1 MKQFTNLYPV
11 SKTLRFE
18 LKPELLEGQ
27 TIDDFWNVYLNGIE
41 DETLHK
47 LYLKDKGRNDNYPIM
62 KAILDQFHKRFIA
75 SALENFEVGDKG
87 VTWESLTLSYQE
99 DKKSKTFQK
108 LQEEMREKIHKTFEE
123 HEWWPYLSSYSKLIG
138 TLMKKLIEEDDD
150 FAESIIESYTEI
162 ELDRKKMLKAIETF
176 ERFSVYFEKYQ
187 ENRNNMYSEKAQN
200 TSIANRIVNDNFP
213 NFIDNIAVYQRLKE
227 YCPNELKTIEDN
239 LSGYLKGRT
248 LDDIFVPE
256 YYNNCLNQTGIEAY
270 NWLLGGSPNEGVLGI
285 NSVGNRYLQHHPE
298 SSLKL
303 RHLQMKPLYKQILS
317 DRVRI
322 AFLPEQF
329 KSDEELI
336 QSVSAFFEGIDSS
349 DLFPHIQDTMNL
361 LKDSDTDLTKIYVI
375 GTNLTKLSTLLYGDW
390 SVLGEKL
397 RSRMVKGKGKQAQV
411 DLNKEIGAWL
421 ENKCF
426 SLAQIQE
433 VESELMELSAHPLS
447 VVELFTTLTVWD
459 YNPSSHEWTKV
470 SLLKLCKESRITKY
484 NVLVNEYKKGV
495 SIKSDAA
502 KENLKSVLDSYMKL
516 LHVIEL
522 LRLGTKATYLEKDDF
537 YIPYDQLFDSNDNTV
552 LISHIVPLRMKVQSY
567 LTRKLTDTGKMLLKF
582 DSPTLADGW
591 DANKEVANNATILLK
606 DDKYYLMIMNPSNK
620 PNISEGV
627 CKSGNYQK
635 IVYHQISDASK
646 DIPNLMEENGITV
659 RKTGRKDMDGINRR
673 LEAEKDRLLPA
684 EINRIRK
691 ARSYLKSSD
700 TFNTADSQTY
710 LAYYMQRIIEYK
722 KGEMEFHF
730 KSPKEYGCYQDFI
743 DDVIQQKYSL
753 SLVPFSEEV
762 VKTWRIQGKAFLF
775 EITNKDFREKTIGT
789 ANLHTLYWKELFSEQ
804 NFLDAIIKLN
814 GEAELFFRKKTDA
827 VSFVHKK
834 GSILVNKTFSDGT
847 PIEGELY
854 RKFYRYFNRLD
865 VELSD
870 KEIQLLPKVV
880 TKKAK
885 FDIIKDKRYYEHK
898 FFFHVPITINFK
910 ASGMSQKQFNERT
923 LNILREYKEGLNII
937 GIDRGER
944 NLIYVSVI
952 NQRGENLIP
961 PRHFNLIETN
971 TNEGIVRKYDYLT
984 KLKQTEKNRDEARKN
999 WTTMERITDLKS
1011 GYLSQVV
1018 HEIAKMVV
1026 RYKAIV
1032 VLEDLNFGFK
1042 RGRFNVE
1049 RQVYQNFEKMLIQK
1063 LNYLAFK
1070 RDAPSQE
1077 YGNIRSGLQLTAPF
1091 TSFKELGK
1099 QSGWLFYVPAGY
1111 TSKIDPATGFVNLFN
1126 MTKPAQSLRDFFGAF
1141 DEIAYRNG
1149 LFYFTFDYSKAE
1161 FNTVKTDY
1169 RNHWTL
1175 SSHGSRIVGKEKE
1188 LRDLTTEFTKIFE
1201 NADIPLEKVSV
1212 DTVSALDESHLQK
1225 LWGVFKLLVKMRN
1238 SNDKVDF
1245 IISPVASDQ
1254 PFLTGPYNSMK
1265 IEDADANGAYNI
1277 ALKGL
1282 YWVWNN
1288 FPLEGD
1294 YLKYIKDTEWFEFIQ
1309 TKPYLHK

>member
-1 MKQFTNLYPV
+1 MNAFNQFTNLYPV

-138 TLMKKLIEEDDD
+138 TFMKKLVEDDDD
-150 FAESIIESYTEI
+150 FAESIIDNYTDEKI
-162 ELDRKKMLKAIETF
+162 DRAKMLKAIETF
-176 ERFSVYFEKYQ
+176 NGFSVYFEKYQ
-187 ENRNNMYSEKAQN
+187 ENRNNMYSGKSQN

-213 NFIDNIAVYQRLKE
+213 KFIDNIVVYQRLKE
-227 YCPNELKTIEDN
+227 FCPNELKTIEDN
-239 LSGYLKGRT
+239 LRRYLKGST
-248 LDDIFVPE
+248 FDDIFAPK
-256 YYNNCLNQTGIEAY
+256 YYHNCLNQADIEAY

-285 NSVGNRYLQHHPE
+285 NSVGNQYLQHHPE
-298 SSLKL
+298 SCIKL
-303 RHLQMKPLYKQILS
+303 RNLQMKPLYKQILS

-322 AFLPEQF
+322 PFLPEQF
-329 KSDEELI
+329 KSDDELV
-336 QSVSAFFEGIDSS
+336 QSVSAFFDGIDSS
-349 DLFPHIQDTMNL
+349 ETFDRIQKTMNL
-361 LKDSDTDLTKIYVI
+361 LNDSNTDLTKIYVL
-375 GTNLTKLSTLLYGDW
+375 GSNLTRLSTLLYGDW

-397 RSRMVKGKGKQAQV
+397 RSKMVIGNSKLAQK
-411 DLNKEIGAWL
+411 DLNKEIEAWL

-433 VESELMELSAHPLS
+433 VEGELMELSAHPLS
-447 VVELFTTLTVWD
+447 VVEFFTTLTIWD

-470 SLLKLCKESRITKY
+470 PLLKLCKESRITKY

-502 KENLKSVLDSYMKL
+502 KEDLKSVLDSYMKL

-522 LRLGTKATYLEKDDF
+522 LRLGTKAAYLEKDDF

-582 DSPTLADGW
+582 DSPTRANGWNDCSIVIKDGQ
-591 DANKEVANNATILLK
+591 
-606 DDKYYLMIMNPSNK
+606 YYLILYLENL
-620 PNISEGV
+620 V
-627 CKSGNYQK
+627 C
-635 IVYHQISDASK
+635 
-646 DIPNLMEENGITV
+646 E
-659 RKTGRKDMDGINRR
+659 
-673 LEAEKDRLLPA
+673 
-684 EINRIRK
+684 EINRLYSGNSADIVVYNQQKTDFRNAPRLFINSKGDNQSPAVKKYHLPIEMVESLYKERK
-691 ARSYLKSSD
+691 ALKSQS
-700 TFNTADSQTY
+700 S
-710 LAYYMQRIIEYK
+710 K
-722 KGEMEFHF
+722 
-730 KSPKEYGCYQDFI
+730 
-743 DDVIQQKYSL
+743 
-753 SLVPFSEEV
+753 
-762 VKTWRIQGKAFLF
+762 KAFGERHPDYNTKLIDYYKIGFLRHEDFQAFRHVF
-775 EITNKDFREKTIGT
+775 ESMWKPSSDYKSIQEFFEHTQEMCYMLSFEAIDFNYLYHLQEEKKILMFKISNKDFKKELKGT
-789 ANLHTLYWKELFSEQ
+789 PNMHTLYWKELFSKE
-804 NFLDAIIKLN
+804 NLADVVYKLSSQ
-814 GEAELFFRKKTDA
+814 GVELFYRKSLSA
-827 VSFVHKK
+827 ESPFVHKK
-834 GSILVNKTFSDGT
+834 GSILVNKTFNDGT

-854 RKFYRYFNRLD
+854 RKFYKYFNRLD

-898 FFFHVPITINFK
+898 FFLHVPITINFK
-910 ASGMSQKQFNERT
+910 ASGMSQNQYNERT
-923 LNILREYKEGLNII
+923 LNILRENKDGLNII

-952 NQRGENLIP
+952 NQKGENLIP
-961 PRHFNLIETN
+961 PCHFNLIETN
-971 TNEGIVRKYDYLT
+971 TYDGIVRKYDYLT

-1026 RYKAIV
+1026 RYRAIV

-1063 LNYLAFK
+1063 LNYLVFK

-1091 TSFKELGK
+1091 TSFKDLGK

-1126 MTKPAQSLRDFFGAF
+1126 MTKPAQSLRVFFGAF

-1225 LWGVFKLLVKMRN
+1225 LWGVFKLLMKMRN

-1245 IISPVASDQ
+1245 IISPVASDH
-1254 PFLTGPYNSMK
+1254 PFQTGPNNPMK

-1282 YWVWNN
+1282 YWVWNDL
-1288 FPLEGD
+1288 PLEGD

-1309 TKPYLHK
+1309 TKPYLHE

>member
-1 MKQFTNLYPV
+1 
-11 SKTLRFE
+11 
-18 LKPELLEGQ
+18 
-27 TIDDFWNVYLNGIE
+27 
-41 DETLHK
+41 
-47 LYLKDKGRNDNYPIM
+47 M
-62 KAILDQFHKRFIA
+62 KAILDQFHKRFIV
-75 SALENFEVGDKG
+75 SALEHFEVGDKG
-87 VTWESLTLSYQE
+87 VTWESLALAYQE
-99 DKKSKTFQK
+99 NKKSMTYQK
-108 LQEEMREKIHKTFEE
+108 LQEEMRKKIRKSFEK
-123 HEWWPYLSSYSKLIG
+123 HELWPYLSSYSKLIG
-138 TLMKKLIEEDDD
+138 TLMKKLVVEDDD
-150 FAESIIESYTEI
+150 FAESIIESYTDI

-176 ERFSVYFEKYQ
+176 DHFSVYFEKYQ
-187 ENRNNMYSEKAQN
+187 KNRNNMYSEKAQN

-213 NFIDNIAVYQRLKE
+213 KFIDNITVYQRIKE
-227 YCPNELKTIEDN
+227 ACPNELKAIEDN
-239 LSGYLKGRT
+239 LSGFLKGFSFDEVF
-248 LDDIFVPE
+248 LPG
-256 YYNNCLNQTGIEAY
+256 YYNNCLTQNDIETY

-285 NSVGNRYLQHHPE
+285 NSVGNKYLQHHPE

-303 RHLQMKPLYKQILS
+303 RNLQMKPLYKQILS
-317 DRVRI
+317 DRERI

-329 KSDEELI
+329 KSDEELV
-336 QSVSAFFEGIDSS
+336 QSVSAYFDGIDSE
-349 DLFPHIQDTMNL
+349 DLFDRIQKTMNL
-361 LKDSDTDLTKIYVI
+361 LKESDTDLSKIYVL
-375 GTNLTKLSTLLYGDW
+375 GSKLTRLSTLLYGDW

-397 RSRMVKGKGKQAQV
+397 RSRMVTGNSKRAQE
-411 DLNKEIGAWL
+411 DLNKEIEAWL

-433 VESELMELSAHPLS
+433 VEGELMDLSAHSLS
-447 VVELFTTLTVWD
+447 VMELLTTLTVWK
-459 YNPSSHEWTKV
+459 YNSACHEWAKV

-484 NVLVNEYKKGV
+484 NVLVNEYKKGL
-495 SIKSDAA
+495 SIRSDAA
-502 KENLKSVLDSYMKL
+502 KEELKSVLDSYMEL

-522 LRLGTKATYLEKDDF
+522 LRLGKKSAYLEKDDF
-537 YIPYDQLFDSNDNTV
+537 YIPYDQLFESNDNTALV
-552 LISHIVPLRMKVQSY
+552 SHIVPLRMKVQSY

-591 DANKEVANNATILLK
+591 DANKEVANNTTILLK
-606 DDKYYLMIMNPSNK
+606 DGQYYLMIMNPSNK
-620 PNISEGV
+620 PNISEGL
-627 CKSGNYQK
+627 CKSGSYQK
-635 IVYHQISDASK
+635 IVYHQISDASN

-659 RKTGRKDMDGINRR
+659 RKTGRKDSDGVNRR

-691 ARSYLKSSD
+691 NRSYLKSSD

-710 LAYYMQRIIEYK
+710 LAYYMQRIVEYK

-730 KSPKEYGCYQDFI
+730 KNPNEYDCYQDFI
-743 DDVIQQKYSL
+743 DDVTQQKYSL
-753 SLVPFSEEV
+753 SLTPFLEDV
-762 VKTWRIQGKAFLF
+762 VKTWRKQNKVFLF
-775 EITNKDFREKTIGT
+775 KITNKDFREKTIGT

-854 RKFYRYFNRLD
+854 RKYYRYFNRLD

-885 FDIIKDKRYYEHK
+885 LDIVKDKRYHEHK
-898 FFFHVPITINFK
+898 FFLHVPITINFK
-910 ASGMSQKQFNERT
+910 TSGMSQKQFNERT
-923 LNILREYKEGLNII
+923 LNILRDNKEGLNII

-961 PRHFNLIETN
+961 PRHFNLIETS
-971 TNEGIVRKYDYLT
+971 TYEGIVRKYDYLT

-1026 RYKAIV
+1026 RYKAIL

-1049 RQVYQNFEKMLIQK
+1049 RQVYQNFERMLIQK
-1063 LNYLAFK
+1063 LNYLVFK
-1070 RDAPSQE
+1070 RDAPSKE

-1091 TSFKELGK
+1091 TSFKDLGK

-1111 TSKIDPATGFVNLFN
+1111 TSKIDPTTGFVNLFN
-1126 MTKPAQSLRDFFGAF
+1126 MTKPAQSLREFFGAF

-1149 LFYFTFDYSKAE
+1149 MFYFTFDYSNSE
-1161 FNTVKTDY
+1161 FNTVKKDY

-1188 LRDLTTEFTKIFE
+1188 LKDLTTEFMKFFE
-1201 NADIPLEKVSV
+1201 NADLPLDKISV
-1212 DTVSALDESHLQK
+1212 QTVSALDESHLQK
-1225 LWGVFKLLVKMRN
+1225 LWGLIKLLLKMRN
-1238 SNDKVDF
+1238 SNDDTDF
-1245 IISPVASDQ
+1245 IISPVAGDM
-1254 PFLTGPYNSMK
+1254 PFITGDENPMQ
-1265 IEDADANGAYNI
+1265 IIDADANGAYNI

-1282 YWVWNN
+1282 YWVWNR
-1288 FPLEGD
+1288 FPMDGD

-1309 TKPYLHK
+1309 TKPYLND